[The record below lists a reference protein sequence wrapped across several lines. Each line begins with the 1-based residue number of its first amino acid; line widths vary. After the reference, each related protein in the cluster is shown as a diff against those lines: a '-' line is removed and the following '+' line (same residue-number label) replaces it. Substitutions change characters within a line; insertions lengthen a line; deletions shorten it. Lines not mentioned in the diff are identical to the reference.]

1 MKLSV
6 TGKTMKFLS
15 RAIITV
21 TLILFLSPMES
32 FAMMHGPGPHMG
44 PYGGYCRGP
53 KWGWYGARR
62 QVKTEK
68 EVRELVTDFL
78 SDTGLIPGEISDRGT
93 YFEVEIRDGA
103 GEVVD
108 LLIVDKATCRMR
120 SAY

>member
-1 MKLSV
+1 
-6 TGKTMKFLS
+6 MKFLI
-15 RAIITV
+15 RTIITV
-21 TLILFLSPMES
+21 TLLLFLSPVGS

-62 QVKTEK
+62 QVRTKK
-68 EVRELVTDFL
+68 EVKELVTDFL
-78 SDTGLIPGEISDRGT
+78 SGTGMVPGQIHDRGS
-93 YFEVEIRDGA
+93 YFEVQIIKN
-103 GEVVD
+103 GEAVD